1 MNNPLSAYHIFY
13 EVAKAGSFSKATNQL
28 YISQPAISKS
38 IQKLEDALHTRLFLR
53 NSKGVRLTPEGQLLF
68 QHLDTA
74 FSAITSAET
83 KLETLT
89 RTDGGTLHIGVS
101 TTLCK
106 YLLLPYLSAFIRE
119 HPQINIRIRCQSSNE
134 TLKMLAD
141 DAIDI
146 GLVGM
151 PEHKAGFIYENLV
164 EIEDIFVATSTYM
177 SHLPQDM
184 TSTREILEAS
194 TLMLLDKNN
203 MTRQYIDDYLAKNQ
217 IQTKDYIEISNM
229 DLLPRSVSVLPVSSK
244 TLCRRN
250 WQTDSY
256 SRFRLTSP
264 SISVMSALPTKR
276 RICKTMRC
284 PAFLIFA
291 VARQCDSKLR
301 GSRWLA
307 GAGDGLVQ
315 YAGGKLS
322 QNRESLTRKICLF

>member
-106 YLLLPYLSAFIRE
+106 YLLLPYLSTFIRE

-151 PEHKAGFIYENLV
+151 PEHKTGFIYENLV

-229 DLLPRSVSVLPVSSK
+229 DLLIEFAKIGVGVACVIKNFVQEELADGQLQQIPLDIPIHKRDVGFAYKK
-244 TLCRRN
+244 THLQNDALSCFLDFCR
-250 WQTDSY
+250 
-256 SRFRLTSP
+256 
-264 SISVMSALPTKR
+264 
-276 RICKTMRC
+276 
-284 PAFLIFA
+284 
-291 VARQCDSKLR
+291 
-301 GSRWLA
+301 G
-307 GAGDGLVQ
+307 
-315 YAGGKLS
+315 
-322 QNRESLTRKICLF
+322 

>member
-38 IQKLEDALHTRLFLR
+38 IQKLEDALHPRLFLR

-106 YLLLPYLSAFIRE
+106 YLLLPYLAAFIRE

-151 PEHKAGFIYENLV
+151 PEHKTGFIYENLV

-229 DLLPRSVSVLPVSSK
+229 DLLIEFAKIGVGVACVIKNFVQEELADGQLQQIPLDIPIHKRDVGFAYKK
-244 TLCRRN
+244 THLQNDALSCFLDFCR
-250 WQTDSY
+250 
-256 SRFRLTSP
+256 
-264 SISVMSALPTKR
+264 
-276 RICKTMRC
+276 
-284 PAFLIFA
+284 
-291 VARQCDSKLR
+291 
-301 GSRWLA
+301 G
-307 GAGDGLVQ
+307 
-315 YAGGKLS
+315 
-322 QNRESLTRKICLF
+322 

>member
-106 YLLLPYLSAFIRE
+106 YLLLPSLSAFIRE

-229 DLLPRSVSVLPVSSK
+229 DLLIEFAKIGVGVACVIKNFVQEELADGQLQQIPLDIPIHKRDVGFAYKK
-244 TLCRRN
+244 THLQNDALSCFLDFCR
-250 WQTDSY
+250 
-256 SRFRLTSP
+256 
-264 SISVMSALPTKR
+264 
-276 RICKTMRC
+276 
-284 PAFLIFA
+284 
-291 VARQCDSKLR
+291 
-301 GSRWLA
+301 G
-307 GAGDGLVQ
+307 
-315 YAGGKLS
+315 
-322 QNRESLTRKICLF
+322 

>member
-229 DLLPRSVSVLPVSSK
+229 DLLIEFAKIGVGVACVIKNFVQEELADGQLQQIPLDIPIHERDVGFAYKK
-244 TLCRRN
+244 THLQNNALSCFLDFCR
-250 WQTDSY
+250 
-256 SRFRLTSP
+256 
-264 SISVMSALPTKR
+264 
-276 RICKTMRC
+276 
-284 PAFLIFA
+284 
-291 VARQCDSKLR
+291 
-301 GSRWLA
+301 G
-307 GAGDGLVQ
+307 
-315 YAGGKLS
+315 
-322 QNRESLTRKICLF
+322 

>member
-53 NSKGVRLTPEGQLLF
+53 NSNGVRLTPEGQLLF

-83 KLETLT
+83 MLETLT

-151 PEHKAGFIYENLV
+151 PEHKTGFIYENLV

-229 DLLPRSVSVLPVSSK
+229 DLLIEFAKIGVGVACVIKNFVQEELADGQLQQIPLDIPIHKRDVGFAYKK
-244 TLCRRN
+244 THLQNDALSCFLDFCR
-250 WQTDSY
+250 
-256 SRFRLTSP
+256 
-264 SISVMSALPTKR
+264 
-276 RICKTMRC
+276 
-284 PAFLIFA
+284 
-291 VARQCDSKLR
+291 
-301 GSRWLA
+301 G
-307 GAGDGLVQ
+307 
-315 YAGGKLS
+315 
-322 QNRESLTRKICLF
+322 

>member
-101 TTLCK
+101 TTLCN

-151 PEHKAGFIYENLV
+151 PEHKTGFIYENLV

-229 DLLPRSVSVLPVSSK
+229 DLLIEFAKIGVGVACVIKNFVQEELADGQLQQIPLDIPIHKRDVGFAYKK
-244 TLCRRN
+244 THLQNDALSCFLDFCR
-250 WQTDSY
+250 
-256 SRFRLTSP
+256 
-264 SISVMSALPTKR
+264 
-276 RICKTMRC
+276 
-284 PAFLIFA
+284 
-291 VARQCDSKLR
+291 
-301 GSRWLA
+301 G
-307 GAGDGLVQ
+307 
-315 YAGGKLS
+315 
-322 QNRESLTRKICLF
+322 

>member
-83 KLETLT
+83 MLETLT

-151 PEHKAGFIYENLV
+151 PEHKTGFIYENLV
-164 EIEDIFVATSTYM
+164 KIEDIFVATSTYM

-229 DLLPRSVSVLPVSSK
+229 DLLIEFAKIGVGVACVIKNFVQEELADGQLQQIPLDIPIHKRDVGFAYKK
-244 TLCRRN
+244 THLQNDALSCFLDFCR
-250 WQTDSY
+250 
-256 SRFRLTSP
+256 
-264 SISVMSALPTKR
+264 
-276 RICKTMRC
+276 
-284 PAFLIFA
+284 
-291 VARQCDSKLR
+291 
-301 GSRWLA
+301 G
-307 GAGDGLVQ
+307 
-315 YAGGKLS
+315 
-322 QNRESLTRKICLF
+322 

>member
-1 MNNPLSAYHIFY
+1 MNNHCLLITFL
-13 EVAKAGSFSKATNQL
+13 EVASRNIFQATNPII
-28 YISQPAISKS
+28 YQPALPLKS

-151 PEHKAGFIYENLV
+151 PEHKTGFIYENLV

-229 DLLPRSVSVLPVSSK
+229 DLLIEFAKIGVGVACVIKNFVQEELADGQLQQIPLDIPIHKRECR
-244 TLCRRN
+244 LCL
-250 WQTDSY
+250 QKD
-256 SRFRLTSP
+256 
-264 SISVMSALPTKR
+264 ALQNDALS
-276 RICKTMRC
+276 C
-284 PAFLIFA
+284 FLDFG
-291 VARQCDSKLR
+291 R
-301 GSRWLA
+301 G
-307 GAGDGLVQ
+307 
-315 YAGGKLS
+315 
-322 QNRESLTRKICLF
+322 

>member
-106 YLLLPYLSAFIRE
+106 YLLLPSLSAFIRE

-164 EIEDIFVATSTYM
+164 EIEDIFVATSTYT

-229 DLLPRSVSVLPVSSK
+229 DLLIEFAKIGVGVACVIKNFVQEELADGQLQQIPLDIPIHKRDVGFAYKK
-244 TLCRRN
+244 THLQNDALSCFLDFCR
-250 WQTDSY
+250 
-256 SRFRLTSP
+256 
-264 SISVMSALPTKR
+264 
-276 RICKTMRC
+276 
-284 PAFLIFA
+284 
-291 VARQCDSKLR
+291 
-301 GSRWLA
+301 G
-307 GAGDGLVQ
+307 
-315 YAGGKLS
+315 
-322 QNRESLTRKICLF
+322 

>member
-101 TTLCK
+101 MTLCK

-151 PEHKAGFIYENLV
+151 PEHKTGFIYENLV

-229 DLLPRSVSVLPVSSK
+229 DLLIEFAKIGVGVACVIKNFVQEELADGQLQQIPLDIPIHKRDVGFAYKK
-244 TLCRRN
+244 THLQNDALSCFLDFCR
-250 WQTDSY
+250 
-256 SRFRLTSP
+256 
-264 SISVMSALPTKR
+264 
-276 RICKTMRC
+276 
-284 PAFLIFA
+284 
-291 VARQCDSKLR
+291 
-301 GSRWLA
+301 G
-307 GAGDGLVQ
+307 
-315 YAGGKLS
+315 
-322 QNRESLTRKICLF
+322 

>member
-1 MNNPLSAYHIFY
+1 M
-13 EVAKAGSFSKATNQL
+13 
-28 YISQPAISKS
+28 
-38 IQKLEDALHTRLFLR
+38 R

-229 DLLPRSVSVLPVSSK
+229 DLLIEFAKIGVGVACVIKNFVQEELADGQLQQIPLDIPIHKRDVGFAYKK
-244 TLCRRN
+244 THLQNDALSCFLDFCR
-250 WQTDSY
+250 
-256 SRFRLTSP
+256 
-264 SISVMSALPTKR
+264 
-276 RICKTMRC
+276 
-284 PAFLIFA
+284 
-291 VARQCDSKLR
+291 
-301 GSRWLA
+301 G
-307 GAGDGLVQ
+307 
-315 YAGGKLS
+315 
-322 QNRESLTRKICLF
+322 

>member
-229 DLLPRSVSVLPVSSK
+229 DLLIEFAKIGVGVACVIKNFVQEELADGQLQQIPLDIPIHERDVGFAYKK
-244 TLCRRN
+244 THLQNDALSCFLDFCR
-250 WQTDSY
+250 
-256 SRFRLTSP
+256 
-264 SISVMSALPTKR
+264 
-276 RICKTMRC
+276 
-284 PAFLIFA
+284 
-291 VARQCDSKLR
+291 
-301 GSRWLA
+301 G
-307 GAGDGLVQ
+307 
-315 YAGGKLS
+315 
-322 QNRESLTRKICLF
+322 